1 MISLL
6 LILVI
11 LEMLMMQDI
20 TWMVGMLMEV
30 GLLWNLQKGLLV
42 GPGNI
47 WGEVLLLALDAAL
60 IVALMVIGHGI
71 AKLGIGRISVTAV
84 GREDI

>member
-1 MISLL
+1 MVD
-6 LILVI
+6 LICTLIFVFLSDVHLFLI
-11 LEMLMMQDI
+11 R
-20 TWMVGMLMEV
+20 
-30 GLLWNLQKGLLV
+30 LLV

>member
-1 MISLL
+1 MDLGTVFVRLFAFYIFVLL
-6 LILVI
+6 SDVHLFLIR
-11 LEMLMMQDI
+11 
-20 TWMVGMLMEV
+20 
-30 GLLWNLQKGLLV
+30 LLV

-47 WGEVLLLALDAAL
+47 WGEVLLLALDAAS
-60 IVALMVIGHGI
+60 IVALMAIGHGI